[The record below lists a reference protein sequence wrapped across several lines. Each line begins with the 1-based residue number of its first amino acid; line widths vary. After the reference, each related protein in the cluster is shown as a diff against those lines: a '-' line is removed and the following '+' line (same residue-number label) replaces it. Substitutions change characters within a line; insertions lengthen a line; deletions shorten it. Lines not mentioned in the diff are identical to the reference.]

1 MKVAKQSGGLPV
13 KLTTTELAA
22 FVAYMQRRK
31 FAGVAMIIDSNDA
44 DVLSVIGNVYVMPTA
59 NLAVVQAAV
68 EAALVAYLVNLPFN
82 ALVYPEKIV
91 DVIQSVPEVVSVSG
105 VSVSVNTLAAP
116 IGRVY
121 ELLAGYGKWDTSAMP
136 SATLTFNLSEI

>member
-1 MKVAKQSGGLPV
+1 
-13 KLTTTELAA
+13 
-22 FVAYMQRRK
+22 MQRRK

-82 ALVYPEKIV
+82 ALVYTEKIV